1 MPIAAFGAIHLDT
14 IAHADRRILRE
25 TSTPASL
32 AIRPGG
38 VATNVAR
45 ALARLGCRVS
55 LAGRLGREA
64 EADGL
69 LALLAAEGV
78 DTGAIRR
85 ADLPSGRYLALH
97 DPDGTLAAAVVDAR
111 ITETLEAGALLPLTK
126 AQEAFAC
133 WFVEANLPQP
143 LLVELAEAA
152 GGRRLAADAVSRAKA
167 ARLAPLLPRLDLLF
181 CNRAEAAA
189 LLGRDGE
196 HDEGQHEP
204 DGRGADGHGAEA
216 ATALV
221 TAGASAVVM
230 TRGAAPVLL
239 ATRGGLEEISLT
251 RCDGAAAPAPRIVD
265 VTGAGDAL
273 IAGTLAGLEHGLA
286 LAQAVAAGMRAA
298 ALTLESPGAVAD
310 TLNWPAIAP
319 NG

>member
-45 ALARLGCRVS
+45 ALARLDCRVS

-69 LALLAAEGV
+69 LSLLAAEGV
-78 DTGAIRR
+78 DTAAVRR

-111 ITETLEAGALLPLTK
+111 ITETLEPGALLPPTE
-126 AQEAFAC
+126 AQEASAC
-133 WFVEANLPQP
+133 WFLDANLPQP

-152 GGRRLAADAVSRAKA
+152 AGRRLAADAVSRAKA
-167 ARLAPLLPRLDLLF
+167 ARLAPILPRLDLLF

-189 LLGRDGE
+189 LLGRDSE
-196 HDEGQHEP
+196 HDEGQQEP
-204 DGRGADGHGAEA
+204 GDSGAEV

-221 TAGASAVVM
+221 TAGAGAVVM

-239 ATRGGLEEISLT
+239 ATRGGIDEISLT
-251 RCDGAAAPAPRIVD
+251 TREGAAAPAPRIVD

-286 LAQAVAAGMRAA
+286 LADAVAAGMRAA
-298 ALTLESPGAVAD
+298 ALTLESPGAVAG
-310 TLNWPAIAP
+310 TLDWPAIAP

>member
-32 AIRPGG
+32 AVRPGG

-69 LALLAAEGV
+69 LAHLAGEGV

-111 ITETLEAGALLPLTK
+111 ITETLEPGALLPPTK
-126 AQEAFAC
+126 AQEVAGC
-133 WFVEANLPQP
+133 WFLEANLPQP

-204 DGRGADGHGAEA
+204 GDSGAEV

-221 TAGASAVVM
+221 AAGAGAVVM

-239 ATRGGLEEISLT
+239 ATRGGIDEISLT
-251 RCDGAAAPAPRIVD
+251 TREGAAAPAPRIVD

-286 LAQAVAAGMRAA
+286 LADAVAAGMRAA
-298 ALTLESPGAVAD
+298 ALTLESPGAVAG
-310 TLNWPAIAP
+310 TLDWPAIAP

>member
-25 TSTPASL
+25 TSTPAAL
-32 AIRPGG
+32 AVRPGG

-45 ALARLGCRVS
+45 ALARLDCRIA

-69 LALLAAEGV
+69 LAQLMAEGV
-78 DTGAIRR
+78 ETRAIRR
-85 ADLPSGRYLALH
+85 SDLPSGRYLALH

-111 ITETLEAGALLPLTK
+111 ITETLEPGALLPLTE
-126 AQEAFAC
+126 AQEEAGC
-133 WFVEANLPQP
+133 WFLDANLPQP
-143 LLVELAEAA
+143 LLAELAETA
-152 GGRRLAADAVSRAKA
+152 GERMLAADAVSRAKA
-167 ARLAPLLPRLDLLF
+167 ARLGPILPRLDLLF

-189 LLGRDGE
+189 LLGRGEEDG
-196 HDEGQHEP
+196 
-204 DGRGADGHGAEA
+204 GAEA
-216 ATALV
+216 AGALV
-221 TAGASAVVM
+221 EAGAKAVVM

-239 ATRGGLEEISLT
+239 ATRSGIDEISLT
-251 RCDGAAAPAPRIVD
+251 TCDGAAALPPRIVD

-273 IAGTLAGLEHGLA
+273 IAGTLAGLEHGLP
-286 LAQAVAAGMRAA
+286 LARAIAAGMRAA

-310 TLNWPAIAP
+310 TLTWAATAP
-319 NG
+319 TR

>member
-25 TSTPASL
+25 TSTPAAL

-45 ALARLGCRVS
+45 ALARLDCRIA

-69 LALLAAEGV
+69 LAQLMAEGV
-78 DTGAIRR
+78 ETGAIRR
-85 ADLPSGRYLALH
+85 SDLPSGRYLALH

-111 ITETLEAGALLPLTK
+111 ITETLEPGALLPPTE
-126 AQEAFAC
+126 AQEEAGC
-133 WFVEANLPQP
+133 WFLDANLPQP
-143 LLVELAEAA
+143 LLAELAETA
-152 GGRRLAADAVSRAKA
+152 GERMLAADAVSRAKA
-167 ARLAPLLPRLDLLF
+167 ARLGPILPRLDLLF

-196 HDEGQHEP
+196 Q
-204 DGRGADGHGAEA
+204 DGEQQEEDGAETA
-216 ATALV
+216 NALV
-221 TAGASAVVM
+221 EAGVKAVVM

-239 ATRGGLEEISLT
+239 ATRSGIDEISLT
-251 RCDGAAAPAPRIVD
+251 TCDGAAAPPPRVVD

-273 IAGTLAGLEHGLA
+273 IAGTLAGLEHGLP
-286 LAQAVAAGMRAA
+286 LARAVAAGMRAA

-310 TLNWPAIAP
+310 TLTWAAIAP
-319 NG
+319 RR

>member
-25 TSTPASL
+25 TSTPAAL
-32 AIRPGG
+32 AVRPGG

-45 ALARLGCRVS
+45 ALARLDCRIA

-69 LALLAAEGV
+69 LVQLMAEGV
-78 DTGAIRR
+78 DTAAIRR
-85 ADLPSGRYLALH
+85 SDLPSGRYLALH

-111 ITETLEAGALLPLTK
+111 ITETLEPGALLPLTK
-126 AQEAFAC
+126 AQEEAGC
-133 WFVEANLPQP
+133 WFLDANLPQP
-143 LLVELAEAA
+143 LLAELAETA
-152 GGRRLAADAVSRAKA
+152 GERRLAADAVSRAKA
-167 ARLAPLLPRLDLLF
+167 ARLGPILPRLDLLF

-189 LLGRDGE
+189 LLRQ
-196 HDEGQHEP
+196 DERQQEP
-204 DGRGADGHGAEA
+204 DDGGAEA
-216 ATALV
+216 ANALV
-221 TAGASAVVM
+221 EAGVRAVVV

-239 ATRGGLEEISLT
+239 ATRSGIDEISLT
-251 RCDGAAAPAPRIVD
+251 TCDGAAAPPPRIVD

-273 IAGTLAGLEHGLA
+273 IAGTLAGLEHGFPLA
-286 LAQAVAAGMRAA
+286 RAVAAGMRAA

-310 TLNWPAIAP
+310 TLTWAAIAP
-319 NG
+319 TR

>member
-25 TSTPASL
+25 TSTPAAL
-32 AIRPGG
+32 AVRPGG

-45 ALARLGCRVS
+45 ALARLDCRIA

-69 LALLAAEGV
+69 LVQLTTEGV
-78 DTGAIRR
+78 DTAAIRR
-85 ADLPSGRYLALH
+85 SDLPSGRYLALH

-111 ITETLEAGALLPLTK
+111 ITETLEPGALLPLTE
-126 AQEAFAC
+126 AQEGAGC
-133 WFVEANLPQP
+133 WFLDANLPQP

-152 GGRRLAADAVSRAKA
+152 GERRLTADAVSRAKA
-167 ARLAPLLPRLDLLF
+167 ARLAPILPRLDLLF
-181 CNRAEAAA
+181 CNRAEATA
-189 LLGRDGE
+189 LLGRDTE
-196 HDEGQHEP
+196 QDEKQREP
-204 DGRGADGHGAEA
+204 DDSGVEA
-216 ATALV
+216 ASALV
-221 TAGASAVVM
+221 KAGVRAVVM

-239 ATRGGLEEISLT
+239 ATHAGIEEISLT
-251 RCDGAAAPAPRIVD
+251 TRDGAAAPSPSIVD

-273 IAGTLAGLEHGLA
+273 IAGTLAGLEHGLP

-298 ALTLESPGAVAD
+298 ALTLECAGAVAEALD
-310 TLNWPAIAP
+310 WPAIAP
-319 NG
+319 THWKAG